1 MEDIKKK
8 KKYNPKVDLSKFTSN
23 KKILSRVV
31 TLVYKTTIKFVVK
44 LCPKFNYMAKINL
57 GWSQIFFMD
66 KKKKKIK
73 FYIRVK
79 YYFGS

>member
-1 MEDIKKK
+1 MKDIKK
-8 KKYNPKVDLSKFTSN
+8 KKYNPIVDLSKFTSN

-44 LCPKFNYMAKINL
+44 LCSKFNYMAKINL

-66 KKKKKIK
+66 KKK
-73 FYIRVK
+73 
-79 YYFGS
+79 